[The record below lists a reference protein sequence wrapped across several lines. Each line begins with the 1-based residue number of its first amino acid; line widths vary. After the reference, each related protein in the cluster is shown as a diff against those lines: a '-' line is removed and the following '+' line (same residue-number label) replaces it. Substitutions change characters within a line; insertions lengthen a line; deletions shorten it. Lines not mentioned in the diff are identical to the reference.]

1 MSRRLISRSA
11 DLARLRDEGYDID
24 IVGGHL
30 VLRQVPY
37 LDGAGRVLRGA
48 LVSTLTLDAEATIRP
63 DTHVVHF
70 QGSEPC
76 DRWGKRLARVINS
89 ACPGTALFAG
99 MHVDFVL
106 SSKPAAGY
114 ADYFDKMT
122 TYVNL
127 LSQHAIA
134 VDPEATAQVFP
145 VVPADA
151 EDGPFAYTDTASSR
165 AGIAALAAKLSRAKI
180 AIVGVGGTGS
190 YILDL
195 VAKCPVA
202 EIHLYDG
209 DLLLQHNAFRYPGAV
224 GIDELASAG
233 NKAEHH
239 AQRYLKM
246 HRGVQAHPYP
256 IDEHNCD
263 ELAEMD
269 FVFVSVDDNPSR
281 GCIAHGLMAVG
292 VPFVDVGIGMQ
303 TRPSDSNG
311 VTLGGSVRTTLV
323 DCDPDREISARIPT
337 AANHAGNEYEA
348 NIQIAE
354 ANALNAALAVI
365 RWKRFV
371 GIYDDLEHERH
382 SVYDIDG
389 NTITNDDHPDGRS
402 EPNTN

>member
-24 IVGGHL
+24 VIDGHL
-30 VLRQVPY
+30 VLREVPY
-37 LDGAGRVLRGA
+37 VDGAGRVLRGA
-48 LVSTLTLDAEATIRP
+48 LVSTLALDAERTVRP

-76 DRWGKRLARVINS
+76 DSSGSRLDRVING
-89 ACPGTALFAG
+89 ACPGTALFDG
-99 MHVDFVL
+99 MHVDFML
-106 SSKPAAGY
+106 SSKPAGGY
-114 ADYFDKMT
+114 GDYFDKMT

-127 LSQHAIA
+127 LSQHAVS

-151 EDGPFAYTDTASSR
+151 DDGPFAYTDTASSR
-165 AGIAALAAKLSRAKI
+165 VGIAAVTARLNRLKI

-209 DLLLQHNAFRYPGAV
+209 DPLLQHNVFRCPGAV
-224 GIDELASAG
+224 GIEELSTAS

-239 AQRYLKM
+239 ARRYGEM

-256 IDEHNCD
+256 VGEQNCH
-263 ELAEMD
+263 ELAGMD
-269 FVFVSVDDNPSR
+269 FVFIAVDDNPSR
-281 GCIAHGLMAVG
+281 GCVARGLVGLG
-292 VPFVDVGIGMQ
+292 VPFIDVGIGMQ
-303 TRPSDSNG
+303 TRSSNSNG
-311 VTLGGSVRTTLV
+311 VTLGGSARTTLV
-323 DCDPDREISARIPT
+323 DCAPDHDFAARIPM
-337 AANHAGNEYEA
+337 AADRAMNEYEA

-354 ANALNAALAVI
+354 VNALNAALAVI

-371 GIYDDLEHERH
+371 GIYDDLERERH

-389 NTITNDDHPDGRS
+389 NTITNDDHQDGRGA
-402 EPNTN
+402 PDAT